1 MRVIRVPDDPPGD
14 HPPAVVAAIG
24 NFDGVHRGHRFLI
37 GQVVERAASL
47 GLRSAVV
54 TFEPHPRSVIR
65 PDAPLALL
73 SALDDR
79 LELLES
85 LGVDLTL
92 VWRFDTAVQRTSA
105 EAFLE
110 QLGRYVRLRLL
121 VHGPGFALGQR
132 RLGTPDVLAGIGQ
145 RAGFRL
151 EQVAPLHDRA
161 GAVGAV
167 SGVTRGQSDG
177 ADEGDRDVISSS
189 AIRALVSDGRIRRA
203 ARALDR
209 PPAVTGVV
217 VQGERIGR
225 TLGFPTANL
234 RLEGSP
240 AVPAEGVYAAWA
252 EIAPRQPLARRY
264 PAAVSIGTR
273 PQFDGTRRVVEA
285 YLIDFAGDLYGQRI
299 RLHFVARLRGQERFP
314 TVDALVAQMRRDV
327 DTARRVLLPA
337 PAESDESETYVQ
349 AADG

>member
-1 MRVIRVPDDPPGD
+1 MRVIRVPDDPPGN

-24 NFDGVHRGHRFLI
+24 NFDGVHRGHRYLI

-54 TFEPHPRSVIR
+54 TFEPHPRSVIL
-65 PDAPLALL
+65 PDAPLTLL
-73 SALDDR
+73 STLDDR
-79 LELLES
+79 LEILES
-85 LGVDLTL
+85 LGVDLAL

-151 EQVAPLHDRA
+151 EQVAPLHHR
-161 GAVGAV
+161 GGIPSAVA
-167 SGVTRGQSDG
+167 RGQSD
-177 ADEGDRDVISSS
+177 EGDGGLISSS

-209 PPAVTGVV
+209 PPALTGVV
-217 VQGERIGR
+217 VQGEHMGR

-234 RLEGSP
+234 RLEASP

-252 EIAPRQPLARRY
+252 EIAPGQPLARRY
-264 PAAVSIGTR
+264 AAAVSIGTR
-273 PQFDGTRRVVEA
+273 PQFDGARQVVEA

-327 DTARRVLLPA
+327 DTARRVLLA
-337 PAESDESETYVQ
+337 ASAEGDESETYVQ